1 MQKVNEEII
10 SILNERFQ
18 KDSLISLATSVDNQP
33 YVRTVNAFFEKDS
46 FYVITHALSN
56 KMKQIELNNNIAISG
71 EWFTGVGI
79 GENLGYFH
87 KKENEDIA
95 KKLQIAFSSWIDNG
109 HNNFQDVNTIILRIR
124 LTEGVL
130 FYHGK
135 RFDIDFTK

>member
-1 MQKVNEEII
+1 
-10 SILNERFQ
+10 
-18 KDSLISLATSVDNQP
+18 
-33 YVRTVNAFFEKDS
+33 
-46 FYVITHALSN
+46 
-56 KMKQIELNNNIAISG
+56 MKQIELNNNIAISG

-109 HNNFQDVNTIILRIR
+109 HNNFQDINTIILRIR

-130 FYHGK
+130 FSHGK
-135 RFDIDFTK
+135 RYDIDFTK